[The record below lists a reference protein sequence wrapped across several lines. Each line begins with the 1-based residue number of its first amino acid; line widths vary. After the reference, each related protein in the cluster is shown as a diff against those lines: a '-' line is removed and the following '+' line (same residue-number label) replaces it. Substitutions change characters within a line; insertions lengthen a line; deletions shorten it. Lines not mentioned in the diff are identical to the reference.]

1 MFDRPAA
8 RFDGRAAR
16 GYRRLVCKRF
26 SPLCKVGRDGAVCLD
41 PDISVEWKHVKSF
54 CRKFMTRPSVDSK
67 PEPRR
72 VLTGAVLRA
81 SALLEITQSSL
92 AQILG
97 LSPSTVS
104 RMANGTY
111 TLDDQKKE
119 WELGALFVRLF
130 RSLDAVIGSNDA
142 AARSWLNGENHGL
155 VGRPIDLIQSTEG
168 LVRVVQYLDCARGR
182 I

>member
-1 MFDRPAA
+1 MPRTAPT
-8 RFDGRAAR
+8 
-16 GYRRLVCKRF
+16 
-26 SPLCKVGRDGAVCLD
+26 P
-41 PDISVEWKHVKSF
+41 
-54 CRKFMTRPSVDSK
+54 K

-81 SALLEITQSSL
+81 GVLLEITQSGL

-111 TLDDQKKE
+111 TLDTHKKE

-130 RSLDAVIGSNDA
+130 RSLDALIGSNDLS
-142 AARSWLNGENHGL
+142 ARAWLNGPNQGL
-155 VGRPIDLIQSTEG
+155 AARPIDLIRSTEG
-168 LVRVVQYLDCARGR
+168 LVRVVQYLDSARGR

>member
-1 MFDRPAA
+1 MPKPQVRSD
-8 RFDGRAAR
+8 
-16 GYRRLVCKRF
+16 
-26 SPLCKVGRDGAVCLD
+26 
-41 PDISVEWKHVKSF
+41 
-54 CRKFMTRPSVDSK
+54 

-72 VLTGAVLRA
+72 ILTGAVLRA
-81 SALLEITQSSL
+81 SELLKISQSTL

-111 TLDDQKKE
+111 ALDDQKKE

-142 AARSWLNGENHGL
+142 AARAWLNGQNNGL
-155 VGRPIDLIQSTEG
+155 TGRPVELIRSTEG
-168 LVRVVQYLDCARGR
+168 LVRVVQYLDAARGR

>member
-1 MFDRPAA
+1 MP
-8 RFDGRAAR
+8 RA
-16 GYRRLVCKRF
+16 L
-26 SPLCKVGRDGAVCLD
+26 SQP
-41 PDISVEWKHVKSF
+41 
-54 CRKFMTRPSVDSK
+54 K
-67 PEPRR
+67 PEPRV

-81 SALLEITQSSL
+81 CALLEISQTSL

-97 LSPSTVS
+97 LSPSTIS

-142 AARSWLNGENHGL
+142 AARGWLNGENSAL
-155 VGRPIDLIQSTEG
+155 AARPIELIRSTEG
-168 LVRVVQYLDCARGR
+168 LVRVVQYLDAARGR
-182 I
+182 L

>member
-1 MFDRPAA
+1 MP
-8 RFDGRAAR
+8 RA
-16 GYRRLVCKRF
+16 
-26 SPLCKVGRDGAVCLD
+26 S
-41 PDISVEWKHVKSF
+41 I
-54 CRKFMTRPSVDSK
+54 DSK

-111 TLDDQKKE
+111 TLDTQKKE

-130 RSLDAVIGSNDA
+130 RSLDALIGSNDA
-142 AARSWLNGENHGL
+142 AARGWLNGENHGL
-155 VGRPIDLIQSTEG
+155 IGRPIDLIRSTEG
-168 LVRVVQYLDCARGR
+168 LVRVVQYLDSARGR

>member
-1 MFDRPAA
+1 MP
-8 RFDGRAAR
+8 R
-16 GYRRLVCKRF
+16 G
-26 SPLCKVGRDGAVCLD
+26 S
-41 PDISVEWKHVKSF
+41 I
-54 CRKFMTRPSVDSK
+54 DSK

-111 TLDDQKKE
+111 TLDTHKKE

-130 RSLDAVIGSNDA
+130 RSLDALIGSNDSAGRGWVRGANRGLLGA
-142 AARSWLNGENHGL
+142 A
-155 VGRPIDLIQSTEG
+155 
-168 LVRVVQYLDCARGR
+168 
-182 I
+182 

>member
-1 MFDRPAA
+1 MA
-8 RFDGRAAR
+8 RVLA
-16 GYRRLVCKRF
+16 K
-26 SPLCKVGRDGAVCLD
+26 
-41 PDISVEWKHVKSF
+41 
-54 CRKFMTRPSVDSK
+54 SK

-81 SALLEITQSSL
+81 SALLQITQSSL

-130 RSLDAVIGSNDA
+130 RSLDAVIGSNDS
-142 AARSWLNGENHGL
+142 AARGWLHAKNSAL
-155 VGRPIDLIQSTEG
+155 IGRPIELIRSTEG
-168 LVRVVQYLDCARGR
+168 LVRVVQYLDAARGR

>member
-1 MFDRPAA
+1 MSRTSTA
-8 RFDGRAAR
+8 
-16 GYRRLVCKRF
+16 
-26 SPLCKVGRDGAVCLD
+26 
-41 PDISVEWKHVKSF
+41 
-54 CRKFMTRPSVDSK
+54 TK

-81 SALLEITQSSL
+81 STLLDITQAGL

-104 RMANGTY
+104 RMAAGTY
-111 TLDDQKKE
+111 TLDTQKKE

-130 RSLDAVIGSNDA
+130 RALDALIGSNDSLS
-142 AARSWLNGENHGL
+142 RRWLNGENQAL
-155 VGRPIDLIQSTEG
+155 AGRPIELIRSTEG
-168 LVRVVQYLDCARGR
+168 LVRVVQYLDSARGR